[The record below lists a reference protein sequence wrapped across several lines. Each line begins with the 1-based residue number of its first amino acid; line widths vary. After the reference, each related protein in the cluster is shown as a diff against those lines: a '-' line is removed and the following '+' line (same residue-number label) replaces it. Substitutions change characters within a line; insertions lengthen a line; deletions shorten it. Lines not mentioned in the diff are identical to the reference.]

1 MGEGKQDRII
11 QGEGKYLL
19 RNNAAAE
26 NNRES
31 SLWGECIILIS
42 LEIWISINILKRT
55 WFAGQVL
62 PFVIHDGYRYYCLL
76 LLLTAELIFGRKNK
90 KSAVAAIVAILAV
103 MIAYRAGNKTMVD
116 TICFVFAARDI
127 PFKKTARFSMI
138 ISSCIVLLVIITSL
152 LGVIPNPAYYAENR
166 VTRYSLGFAHPNNGP
181 LFSSFIF
188 MSWAY
193 LRDKR
198 FGIIDAV
205 CIFAFEAFLF
215 YYTNSRTSL
224 IITIIL
230 VITMLFFSFRPDSE
244 NIKNHKYAMILASG
258 VACIAVF
265 SIAISLLYN
274 PDIAW
279 MEALNKTLSGRI
291 ELSHRAFEAY
301 GVSALGKKITFGA
314 ASNYNLI
321 TGEWIKRKNELI
333 LDNMYTRILVNFGWI
348 FSLSAIAAVTFMN
361 YKLATLRQYRLLA
374 IISIAGICGLMEYAP
389 ALLYYNPFLMLI
401 IRPYFC
407 NNKQI

>member
-1 MGEGKQDRII
+1 M
-11 QGEGKYLL
+11 L
-19 RNNAAAE
+19 
-26 NNRES
+26 
-31 SLWGECIILIS
+31 
-42 LEIWISINILKRT
+42 INILERT
-55 WFAGQVL
+55 WYAGQVISFA
-62 PFVIHDGYRYYCLL
+62 PHDSYRYFCLL
-76 LLLTAELIFGRKNK
+76 LLLIAELIFGRKDK
-90 KSAVAAIVAILAV
+90 KSAVAAILTILAV
-103 MIAYRAGNKTMVD
+103 MIAYRVGNKNIVD
-116 TICFVFAARDI
+116 TIFFIFAARDI
-127 PFKKTARFSMI
+127 TFKKTAKFSMI
-138 ISSCIVLLVIITSL
+138 ITSCIVLLVIITSL

-166 VTRYSLGFAHPNNGP
+166 VTRYSLGFAQPNNGP

-188 MSWAY
+188 MTWAY

-205 CIFAFEAFLF
+205 CILAFEAFLF

-230 VITMLFFSFRPDSE
+230 VITMLVFSFRPDRE
-244 NIKNHKYAMILASG
+244 IKINHRCAMILASG
-258 VACIAVF
+258 VACIAAF

-279 MEALNKTLSGRI
+279 MEALNKILSGRI

-301 GVSALGKKITFGA
+301 GVSALGKKIIPGA
-314 ASNYNLI
+314 SSNYNLI
-321 TGEWIKRKNELI
+321 TGEWIIRQNELI

-348 FSLSAIAAVTFMN
+348 FSLSAIAAVTFSN

-374 IISIAGICGLMEYAP
+374 IIIIAGICGLMEYAP
-389 ALLYYNPFLMLI
+389 ALLFYNPFLMLI

-407 NNKQI
+407 SNRQL